1 MENADPV
8 ISNEKCAACMY
19 LRKKCAANCQLA
31 PYFPSDRTE
40 DFQNVYQLFGV
51 SNIINML
58 NSVDDD
64 DEQKGK
70 MAESLILEAKIR
82 KENPVYGCL
91 AIERKLRL
99 AIQETEK
106 ELEIVQKTN
115 AFYKEMAKSQMQK

>member
-1 MENADPV
+1 MENANPL
-8 ISNEKCAACMY
+8 ISTEKCAACTH
-19 LRKKCAANCQLA
+19 LRKKCDANCQLA
-31 PYFPSDRTE
+31 PYFPSNRTE

-58 NSVDDD
+58 NSVD

-91 AIERKLRL
+91 AIERKMML
-99 AIQETEK
+99 AIEEAEK

-115 AFYKEMAKSQMQK
+115 AFYKEMAKSPTAC